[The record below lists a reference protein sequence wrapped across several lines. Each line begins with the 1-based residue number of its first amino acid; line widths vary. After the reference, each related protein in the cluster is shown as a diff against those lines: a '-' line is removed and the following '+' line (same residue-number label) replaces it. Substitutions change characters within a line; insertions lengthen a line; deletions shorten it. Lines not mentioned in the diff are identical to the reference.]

1 MTSSGAD
8 ALLEAYA
15 LITGPRQTAYSHP
28 ADDYARTV
36 AIFKAITGIEL
47 TTQQAILFMV
57 AVKLSRLRH
66 NLARGGWHHDSLVD
80 AIGYLGCL
88 NMAHRAEESSR
99 NL

>member
-57 AVKLSRLRH
+57 AVKLSRLAH
-66 NLARGGWHHDSLVD
+66 NLDQGNLHRDSLVD
-80 AIGYLGCL
+80 AAGYLGC
-88 NMAHRAEESSR
+88 MAMVDKRAHADD
-99 NL
+99 

>member
-1 MTSSGAD
+1 MTSNGAD

-57 AVKLSRLRH
+57 AVKLSRLAH
-66 NLARGGWHHDSLVD
+66 NLNQGNLHRDSLVD
-80 AIGYLGCL
+80 AAGYLGC
-88 NMAHRAEESSR
+88 MAMIDKRAHADD
-99 NL
+99 

>member
-57 AVKLSRLRH
+57 AVKLSRLAH
-66 NLARGGWHHDSLVD
+66 NLTQGNLHRDSLVD
-80 AIGYLGCL
+80 AAGYLGC
-88 NMAHRAEESSR
+88 MAMIDKRMHADD
-99 NL
+99 

>member
-57 AVKLSRLRH
+57 AVKLSRLAH
-66 NLARGGWHHDSLVD
+66 NLNQGNLHRDSLVD
-80 AIGYLGCL
+80 AAGYLGC
-88 NMAHRAEESSR
+88 MAMIDKRAHADD
-99 NL
+99 

>member
-28 ADDYARTV
+28 ADDYARTA

-57 AVKLSRLRH
+57 AVKLSRLAH
-66 NLARGGWHHDSLVD
+66 NLNQGNLHRDSLVD
-80 AIGYLGCL
+80 AAGYLGC
-88 NMAHRAEESSR
+88 MAMIDKRMHADD
-99 NL
+99 

>member
-57 AVKLSRLRH
+57 AVKLSRLAH
-66 NLARGGWHHDSLVD
+66 NLNQGNLHRDSLVD
-80 AIGYLGCL
+80 AAGYLGC
-88 NMAHRAEESSR
+88 MAMIDKRAQADD
-99 NL
+99 